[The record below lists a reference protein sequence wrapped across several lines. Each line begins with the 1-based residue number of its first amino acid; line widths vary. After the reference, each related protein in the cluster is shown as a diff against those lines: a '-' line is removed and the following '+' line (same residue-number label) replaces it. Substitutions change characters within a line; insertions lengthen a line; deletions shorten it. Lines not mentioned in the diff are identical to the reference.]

1 MNVVI
6 LFPRMYFPLI
16 WLILRLFDMAIC
28 VLRWL
33 IDPHWNWMK
42 SWITFSHKMPRL
54 RNTMTLAQF
63 WPLKWCIVSIPVFY
77 NIAQNGMNMRTPLA
91 YNVAQNGMNM
101 HTPLAYNVA
110 QNGLYMRIPVPY
122 NLAQNGMFMCI
133 PVSYNIAQY
142 GMNIHTTLAYNI
154 AQYSMNMHTP
164 LA

>member
-77 NIAQNGMNMRTPLA
+77 NIAQNGMNMRIPVPYNITQYGMNIHTPLA

-101 HTPLAYNVA
+101 HT
-110 QNGLYMRIPVPY
+110 
-122 NLAQNGMFMCI
+122 
-133 PVSYNIAQY
+133 
-142 GMNIHTTLAYNI
+142 TLAYILWYKNGT
-154 AQYSMNMHTP
+154 NMHITVMAYNIVF
-164 LA
+164 LLSQKWNKVAQINGW